1 MRGLLAIIATLLVI
15 GCVLPWLGRQPI
27 QSRAPVVALSLPRTL
42 DPCMATRLDE
52 FRLIT
57 SLFEPLIRLDA
68 ATLKPQPALA
78 ERWETNADQS
88 VWTFTIDQR
97 ARWQDGRAVVANDMR
112 RGLLRH
118 LITQSPN
125 AFYLEGLVAGA
136 TCAATDLAQRRIILE
151 RDCGLRCPDDHTL
164 IVQLEHPAPYLTAI
178 LSLMAFVPLLP
189 EQDIENDVGRR
200 IWTDPTTVIGN
211 GPFRCNGYT
220 PRHHYDF
227 IPSPSYGGA
236 HPAHGPVRA
245 LIIDDPGTALRLYL
259 SGGIDAIFLLPSDA
273 VGDLR
278 REHVVGMQQAPSL
291 STAFLRVRIVPRP
304 NDNPS
309 ITRVLQHPRFR
320 RALATGL
327 DRRAISEYLMQGNTT
342 PATTF
347 VPAELKNYLPYKAPT
362 AVLADNLDQAIADLA
377 AARAD
382 LGTIPEIE
390 LTTPSQPSE
399 RQSTV
404 ELIADQWRR
413 RLGIDVRLVVM
424 PQTELRSHEIS
435 IDYDLLLAVW
445 LGDFLDPTT
454 FLDCFRIEAGANRT
468 GYADPLYDKLLDT
481 ASTSIGDARWQAL
494 MAAERRLV
502 EAVPL
507 IPLFHTSCSF
517 LARPG
522 IEGITANPLEIVHFD
537 QIRWANA
544 PAQYIDQRKT
554 DR

>member
-1 MRGLLAIIATLLVI
+1 MPNMRGLLAIIATLLVL
-15 GCVLPWLGRQPI
+15 GCVLPWLGRQP
-27 QSRAPVVALSLPRTL
+27 SLDRAPVIALSLPRTI

-57 SLFEPLIRLDA
+57 SLFEPLIRLEA
-68 ATLKPQPALA
+68 STLKPQPALA

-88 VWTFTIDQR
+88 VWTFHLDRR
-97 ARWQDGRAVVANDMR
+97 ARWHDGRTVVAEDIR

-136 TCAATDLAQRRIILE
+136 TCAATDLAQRRILLQ

-178 LSLMAFVPLLP
+178 LSLSAFVPLLP
-189 EQDIENDVGRR
+189 EHDVDNDAGRR

-211 GPFRCNGYT
+211 GPFRCIGYT

-227 IPSPSYGGA
+227 IPSPFYGGA
-236 HPAHGPVRA
+236 HPARGPVRA
-245 LIIDDPGTALRLYL
+245 VVIDDPGTALRLYL
-259 SGGIDAIFLLPSDA
+259 SGGIDAVLYLPSDA

-278 REHVVGMQQAPSL
+278 RKNLAGLQQAPSL
-291 STAFLRVRIVPRP
+291 STAFLRVRTVARP
-304 NDNPS
+304 NENPTV
-309 ITRVLQHPRFR
+309 TRALQHPRLR
-320 RALATGL
+320 RALATSL
-327 DRRAISEYLMQGNTT
+327 DRRAISDHLMQGNAT

-347 VPAELKNYLPYKAPT
+347 VPAALSAYLPYHAPAT
-362 AVLADNLDQAIADLA
+362 VLADDLDQAIADLA

-382 LGTIPEIE
+382 LGTLPVIE
-390 LTTPSQPSE
+390 LTTPSQPAE
-399 RQSTV
+399 RHSAA
-404 ELIADQWRR
+404 ELVADQWRR
-413 RLGIDVRLVVM
+413 RLGITVRLVVM

-435 IDYDLLLAVW
+435 IDYDLILALW

-454 FLDCFRIEAGANRT
+454 FLDCFRTDAGANRT
-468 GYADPLYDKLLDT
+468 GFADPLYDALLNT
-481 ASTSIGDARWQAL
+481 ASASIGDARWQAL
-494 MAAERRLV
+494 MAAEKRLV

-517 LARPG
+517 LVRPG
-522 IEGITANPLEIVHFD
+522 IEGITANPLEIVHFND
-537 QIRWANA
+537 LYRSSATA
-544 PAQYIDQRKT
+544 R
-554 DR
+554 